1 MAGMK
6 RYLRFS
12 IATLL
17 VLMTIVAAFF
27 GGYRYGYRAAERRFK
42 PDATPYPG
50 TVDSVDLSR
59 P

>member
-1 MAGMK
+1 MR

-27 GGYRYGYRAAERRFK
+27 GGYRYGYRAAEGRLRA
-42 PDATPYPG
+42 PSPPVTG
-50 TVDSVDLSR
+50 TRDEAV